1 MDTVDKETRSRI
13 MSSVRSNDTKLEK
26 KLFSILE
33 SGGITNFERH
43 ISTLPSKPDVVFMD
57 EKIAVF
63 LDSCFW
69 HGCPKH
75 LRKPKSNEEYWQ
87 PKIQNNVKRDKRNR
101 SKLRRMGWSVLRIW
115 EHDLKNPE
123 TILNKIRRSLAQRTT
138 LKISEDNKQPNPIG

>member
-13 MSSVRSNDTKLEK
+13 MSSVRSNNTKLEK
-26 KLFSILE
+26 NLFAILE
-33 SGGITNFERH
+33 SDGITGFECH
-43 ISTLPSKPDVVFMD
+43 VKTLPSKPDIVFT
-57 EKIAVF
+57 ETKIAIF

-87 PKIQNNVKRDKRNR
+87 PKIQNNIKRDLRNR

-115 EHDLKNPE
+115 EHDLKTPDV
-123 TILNKIRRSLAQRTT
+123 ILKKIRRT
-138 LKISEDNKQPNPIG
+138 LKQRIIPKT